1 MNTLRTNTNKYRV
14 RPTKAFIL
22 PRVVKGGFGRLP
34 DTTKIYASKYNR
46 GENKDKECKYI

>member
-22 PRVVKGGFGRLP
+22 PRVVEGGCGYLP
-34 DTTKIYASKYNR
+34 NTIKVYVSKYNR
-46 GENKDKECKYI
+46 GENNDKECKYI